1 MTNASAPDNPLLT
14 APIPLMIRKI
24 GIPVSIGAFFN
35 TMFNVVDTIYGGLI
49 SDQALAAL
57 SLAFPITFIVLALG
71 FGFSLGVT
79 ALIGNVLGEG
89 DQRTAEKYGTQALV
103 LALLVSLITTFL
115 VIRTAPFLLETLGAT
130 DPAYKQ
136 LGLDYINPL
145 FYGSIFFLVVQVL
158 IGILNAQGN
167 SLPGRNFLVG
177 GFVLNLALNPWF
189 IFGGLG
195 LPPLGI
201 AGIAW
206 ATVLVQALGC
216 LYAGYE
222 VIKGGLVTPK
232 IFARD
237 WVPHLPSFGRLSQ
250 QGLPNTI
257 DILGVSVGFFI
268 LNYYVSPFGQD
279 AVAALGSASRIEQV
293 ALLPVLGVNTAILAL
308 IAQNN
313 GAGKVDRMYETLRTG
328 LLYGVGLMIITMVL
342 TIIFARP
349 LMRLF
354 TSDPEIIDIGVQ
366 YVRIRS
372 WGLAPNAIFFAAAN
386 VFRGLKRPYLPLG
399 WNMLRFV
406 LLPWLFIYI
415 YIVRLGYG
423 LSTIWIVSL
432 IPFIIVGLFSLIHV
446 WWFLPPNP
454 AKN

>member
-1 MTNASAPDNPLLT
+1 MANASAPQNPLLT

-79 ALIGNVLGEG
+79 ALIGNSLGEG
-89 DQRTAEKYGTQALV
+89 ETEVAQKQGIQALI
-103 LALLVSLITTFL
+103 LATIVSLITTFL
-115 VIRTAPFLLETLGAT
+115 VVRTAPFLLEVLGAT
-130 DPAYKQ
+130 EPSYKQ

-145 FYGSIFFLVVQVL
+145 FYGSFFFLIVQVL

-167 SLPGRNFLVG
+167 SLPGRNFLIG

-195 LPPLGI
+195 LPALGI

-206 ATVLVQALGC
+206 ATVVVQALGC
-216 LYAGYE
+216 IYTGYE
-222 VIKGGLVTPK
+222 VIKSQLLTRQS
-232 IFARD
+232 IARD
-237 WVPHLPSFGRLSQ
+237 WVPHLPSFSQ
-250 QGLPNTI
+250 ISAQGLPNTL
-257 DILGVSVGFFI
+257 DILGVSIGFFI

-279 AVAALGSASRIEQV
+279 AIAALGSASRIEQV

-313 GAGKVDRMYETLRTG
+313 GAGNVGRMYETLRIG
-328 LLYGVGLMIITMVL
+328 LFYGIALMLITMAL
-342 TIIFARP
+342 SMIFARP

-354 TSDPEIIDIGVQ
+354 TSDPEIIDIGVR
-366 YVRIRS
+366 YIRIRG

-406 LLPWLFIYI
+406 MLPWLFIYI

-423 LSTIWIVSL
+423 LNTIWIVSM
-432 IPFIIVGLFSLIHV
+432 IPFIVVGILSLLHV
-446 WWFLPPNP
+446 WRFLPPNP
-454 AKN
+454 AKD